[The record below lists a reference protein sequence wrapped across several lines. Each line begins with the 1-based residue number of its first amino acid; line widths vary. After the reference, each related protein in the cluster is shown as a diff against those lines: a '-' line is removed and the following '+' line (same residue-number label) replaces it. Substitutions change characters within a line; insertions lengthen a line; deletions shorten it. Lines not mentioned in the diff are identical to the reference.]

1 MADHHGGPFPD
12 KDADPKR
19 KRMLDDLLNSAAQF
33 RGATGDFPQGA
44 MRPTDEGA
52 IQFAIGVEKGKV
64 VLDFGTP
71 VAWVGMPAAQAAEL
85 GSLMIKHARRA
96 ARETGEVI
104 TVTL

>member
-1 MADHHGGPFPD
+1 MADHHGGPD
-12 KDADPKR
+12 DAKR
-19 KRMLDDLLNSAAQF
+19 KRMFDELLSSSAQF
-33 RGATGDFPQGA
+33 RGATGDFPHGT

-52 IQFAIGVEKGKV
+52 IQFAVGVEKGKV

-71 VAWVGMPAAQAAEL
+71 VAWVGMPAAQAAQL
-85 GSLMIKHARRA
+85 GSLLIKHARQA

>member
-1 MADHHGGPFPD
+1 MADHHGGPSPE
-12 KDADPKR
+12 KDDGGKR
-19 KRMLDDLLNSAAQF
+19 KRMLDELLGSAAQF
-33 RGATGDFPQGA
+33 RGALGDHPHGS

-64 VLDFGTP
+64 VIDFGTP
-71 VAWVGMPAAQAAEL
+71 VAWVGMPASQAAQL
-85 GSLMIKHARRA
+85 GSLLIKHARQA